1 MRTRIYILVAAVC
14 TVALSGCSKTQP
26 EDVPEDEPIVVEGD
40 NTLVPIELTTK
51 GKSFVANGNT
61 FAYKLLQKVEEQE
74 AGSFTLSPLSLNLA
88 FGLLIEAAEEGD
100 VLDEVC
106 EVLGFKD
113 GGREEIR
120 EYCTTMLN
128 RLPEMDKLSKVMMSN
143 LVVTNSRFGKTNP
156 AFEKAAVDF
165 YGALVRNMSFR
176 PKQEVVGFVNDWA
189 YEHTEKMIR
198 EVLGEDDVQDATT
211 AVLANA
217 LYFNGKWASRF
228 KKEDTSG
235 ETFRPESGK
244 SKKVEMMKQKE
255 QFSIGETEKATV
267 LRLPYGNKA
276 YAMNV
281 FLPKGGST
289 VREVINELAKGDPH
303 IFWNSS
309 EVDVWLPKFAN
320 SEKRILLTGILS
332 NLGMTDAFG
341 ETWLKIFSEDILSNI
356 GNVFQVSSIDVSE
369 SGTEAAAV
377 TVITTFGSNGPVA
390 DIPQRTYVFHADHPF
405 VYTITETST
414 GAVLFA
420 GVYRGE

>member
-1 MRTRIYILVAAVC
+1 MKKCIYILAAAVC

-26 EDVPEDEPIVVEGD
+26 EDVPADEPIVADGD
-40 NTLVPIELTTK
+40 NTLVPIELTTRGK
-51 GKSFVANGNT
+51 GFVENGNT

-100 VLDEVC
+100 ALDEVC

-120 EYCTTMLN
+120 QYCTTMLS
-128 RLPEMDKLSKVMMSN
+128 RLPEMDKLSKVLMSN
-143 LVVTNSRFGKTNP
+143 LVITNSRFGKTNP

-176 PKQEVVGFVNDWA
+176 PKQEVVRFVNDWA

-217 LYFNGKWASRF
+217 LYFNGNWTSRF
-228 KKEDTSG
+228 KKEDTSK
-235 ETFRPESGK
+235 EIFKPESGK

-289 VREVINELAKGDPH
+289 VREVIDELAKGTH
-303 IFWNSS
+303 KIVAELG
-309 EVDVWLPKFAN
+309 EVDVWLPKFSN
-320 SEKRILLTGILS
+320 RRRIELETILR
-332 NLGMTDAFG
+332 GMGMNGAFDAG
-341 ETWLKIFSEDILSNI
+341 WLKPFDNPALSQVDK
-356 GNVFQVSSIDVSE
+356 VFQVTSIDVSE

-377 TVITTFGSNGPVA
+377 TVITGKLTSVSPESF
-390 DIPQRTYVFHADHPF
+390 VFHADHPF
-405 VYTITETST
+405 LYTITEAST
-414 GAVLFA
+414 GVILFA

>member
-51 GKSFVANGNT
+51 GKGFVENGNT

-88 FGLLIEAAEEGD
+88 FGLLIEAAEKGD
-100 VLDEVC
+100 ALDEVC

-120 EYCTTMLN
+120 QYCTTMLS
-128 RLPEMDKLSKVMMSN
+128 RLPEMDKLSKVLMSN
-143 LVVTNSRFGKTNP
+143 LVITNSRFGKTNP

-255 QFSIGETEKATV
+255 QFSIGETEKASV